1 MFLMSSP
8 LAATSVAHRTRAS
21 PLRNLL
27 SAVSRLD
34 WSRSPWISSVHKP
47 KDLSLFNSQA
57 RFVQFFLVLLK
68 TKQLP
73 PSASCP
79 KIRFKADILSSFE
92 LQISTLC
99 VMFVFVVM
107 SSEPIWICMGSLM
120 YFLAK
125 SRHSRGHVAV
135 NIDICR
141 SQGHLSSTCLICGSK
156 PMSSMRSASSN
167 TSVLTASRRT
177 WPPSRKSLRRP
188 GQATIMCTPARYL
201 YIWSRFGAPPYIETA
216 LILRHRPKRLASSSV
231 CCASSRVGDITKRPT
246 PWRSGLQPVRIISLK
261 AGRRKA
267 RVLPLPVA
275 AMPMTSLPWM
285 ASGQV

>member
-135 NIDICR
+135 KKSVCR
-141 SQGHLSSTCLICGSK
+141 CRGTFARILRICGSK
-156 PMSSMRSASSN
+156 PMSSMRSASSRHRYV
-167 TSVLTASRRT
+167 TRFRFVSP
-177 WPPSRKSLRRP
+177 WSRKSMSRP
-188 GQATIMCTPARYL
+188 GVAMTISTPSLRSSIWARL
-201 YIWSRFGAPPYIETA
+201 GTPP
-216 LILRHRPKRLASSSV
+216 
-231 CCASSRVGDITKRPT
+231 
-246 PWRSGLQPVRIISLK
+246 
-261 AGRRKA
+261 
-267 RVLPLPVA
+267 
-275 AMPMTSLPWM
+275 
-285 ASGQV
+285 